1 MSFLSKLAGNKKN
14 GHAITI
20 YNREGRDDGV
30 SGDVLVNGRHRQ
42 IVMYRPPVVLGE
54 DGETLPGV
62 DRQVVANYLVATTGM
77 LSNVDLGPVRVDW
90 KGRSGRFAA
99 AELHMETWGQSLT
112 VVLPVHV
119 ISQELN
125 GVMEMYQRAV
135 CLKAREIHRGHQDY
149 SEPNNLLQKAFG
161 KLERLRDAD
170 APHFTDGEFLFLA
183 GQLGSAMVMNALVPL
198 PQAEGETVIG
208 QTARVK
214 ARDGR
219 LPAGG

>member
-1 MSFLSKLAGNKKN
+1 MALKLFRRGNDST
-14 GHAITI
+14 AVTV
-20 YNREGRDDGV
+20 YDREGHDDGIP
-30 SGDVLVNGRHRQ
+30 GDLFVNGKRRQ

-112 VVLPVHV
+112 VVMPVHV

-125 GVMEMYQRAV
+125 SVMEMYQRAV

-149 SEPNNLLQKAFG
+149 GEPNSLLQKAYG
-161 KLERLRDAD
+161 KLERLRDAT

-198 PQAEGETVIG
+198 PQAEGEAVIG